1 MYLVFV
7 CLMLLRLVGCV
18 LFEHKCVEIFITI
31 WWSEGCQHLVEEYM
45 AGTNSSLVLYPHHQF
60 LTCTLQVTE
69 FCPQRTSYTI
79 LCEANLCVCV
89 SLCRYQVISTP
100 TDIFMIM
107 EYVSGGELFDYIV
120 KHGKVIIYL

>member
-1 MYLVFV
+1 MV
-7 CLMLLRLVGCV
+7 
-18 LFEHKCVEIFITI
+18 
-31 WWSEGCQHLVEEYM
+31 
-45 AGTNSSLVLYPHHQF
+45 GTNSSLVLYPHLQF

-69 FCPQRTSYTI
+69 FCPQLTSYSV
-79 LCEANLCVCV
+79 LCEANLYV

-120 KHGKVIIYL
+120 KHGKVIIFS